1 MKERMEGRKR
11 MRKRGREKVRQRKT
25 DESKRTRKRERVK
38 GRKKEKDNGRSKK
51 KERKEEIEWDR
62 EKEIRERKKE
72 RKHRKGGGVKRWSS
86 SVDVFCEDQAVN
98 VHVLFSSWRQIKR
111 QKHKKG
117 EKEREK
123 NLNEIQSESKL
134 AALDFDFGCCR
145 LLTSGQMNRKKPFCS
160 DQLKKTRNQNVKKVA
175 TTGEREKRF
184 CLKCDW
190 VRRRLISNAKLSG
203 EITFDWKCLRQIFWS
218 KDPIGGGSSF
228 KIIYDFRSWA
238 SHPKYDFWNRSETSQ
253 KLEMI

>member
-1 MKERMEGRKR
+1 M
-11 MRKRGREKVRQRKT
+11 
-25 DESKRTRKRERVK
+25 
-38 GRKKEKDNGRSKK
+38 
-51 KERKEEIEWDR
+51 
-62 EKEIRERKKE
+62 
-72 RKHRKGGGVKRWSS
+72 KRWSS

-117 EKEREK
+117 EKEKEREK
-123 NLNEIQSESKL
+123 KPWTKSSLNQSSL
-134 AALDFDFGCCR
+134 HLT
-145 LLTSGQMNRKKPFCS
+145 LTSAAAGFWHPDRWTGKKPFCS
-160 DQLKKTRNQNVKKVA
+160 DQFKKNPKSKCQKSRHDWR
-175 TTGEREKRF
+175 ERKKRF

-203 EITFDWKCLRQIFWS
+203 EITFDRKCLRQIFWS

>member
-1 MKERMEGRKR
+1 M
-11 MRKRGREKVRQRKT
+11 
-25 DESKRTRKRERVK
+25 
-38 GRKKEKDNGRSKK
+38 
-51 KERKEEIEWDR
+51 
-62 EKEIRERKKE
+62 
-72 RKHRKGGGVKRWSS
+72 KRWSS

-175 TTGEREKRF
+175 TTGERKKVLFEMWLSQTSAD
-184 CLKCDW
+184 LKCK
-190 VRRRLISNAKLSG
+190 VKRRNNFWLKVSQTDFLVKGSDRWWFQFQDNLWFSKLS
-203 EITFDWKCLRQIFWS
+203 F
-218 KDPIGGGSSF
+218 SS
-228 KIIYDFRSWA
+228 
-238 SHPKYDFWNRSETSQ
+238 
-253 KLEMI
+253 